1 MLNKDNIRE
10 CLLNKNYKVIHVIKC
25 INYSFRDNGEPFE
38 ELESMDKSDIERVF
52 EGIKEKFINKK
63 NLNFLIFNEFF
74 FSYHQ
79 LISNE
84 NFELIID
91 LSKNLTKKYQN
102 LVIIINLLH
111 EIDPNSFDMNKYL
124 SDCETYFTEISD
136 KESNIIWN
144 ISSKKFERIFKKN
157 NNNYYSNET
166 FVIMRNN
173 ILYKYKKSSYYEEL
187 KNKSDY
193 NYIIGFGTDEINNKL
208 EDELFQIAK
217 ILSENISIEI
227 CYDLQNNIKSKS
239 FDNIVEEIPGIKELK
254 KLREKVENYNK
265 KQLIII
271 QSNTTNIYE
280 QLHVFPLKKVISKCD
295 PIQQLVFT
303 LNNKENIE
311 EITNSEIYNRCQ
323 INHQKNFGNVP
334 DTKKRRLDKFLINLN
349 LRLEKNNVH
358 KLIYEFK
365 SKITQL
371 DLGNHLIMICEYDN
385 FTK

>member
-265 KQLIII
+265 KQLIIYKVAQLI
-271 QSNTTNIYE
+271 FMSNCMY
-280 QLHVFPLKKVISKCD
+280 
-295 PIQQLVFT
+295 
-303 LNNKENIE
+303 
-311 EITNSEIYNRCQ
+311 
-323 INHQKNFGNVP
+323 
-334 DTKKRRLDKFLINLN
+334 FL
-349 LRLEKNNVH
+349 
-358 KLIYEFK
+358 
-365 SKITQL
+365 
-371 DLGNHLIMICEYDN
+371 
-385 FTK
+385 

>member
-280 QLHVFPLKKVISKCD
+280 QLYVFPLKKVISKCD